1 MTDATLDKTMNQR
14 LANQYDDDET
24 SETEVLEPR
33 RRRSKPTQYP
43 TSKPGHY
50 SKDRR
55 HVPIT
60 KKSDAK
66 KSGARSGTAKGKKGK
81 KANSTP

>member
-1 MTDATLDKTMNQR
+1 MTNATLEQTTR
-14 LANQYDDDET
+14 FDEQADGNA
-24 SETEVLEPR
+24 SENEVLDPR
-33 RRRSKPTQYP
+33 PKRSKPTQYP
-43 TSKPGHY
+43 TGKPGHY

-55 HVPIT
+55 YVPIP

-66 KSGARSGTAKGKKGK
+66 KSGTRSGTAKGKKGK

>member
-1 MTDATLDKTMNQR
+1 MLEKATLEQTTDEQ
-14 LANQYDDDET
+14 LGNQYDEAPET
-24 SETEVLEPR
+24 AVLEPR
-33 RRRSKPTQYP
+33 RRKSKPTQFP

-55 HVPIT
+55 YVPIT

-66 KSGARSGTAKGKKGK
+66 KSGTHSGTAKGKKGK

>member
-14 LANQYDDDET
+14 LGNQYDDET
-24 SETEVLEPR
+24 PENEVLDPR
-33 RRRSKPTQYP
+33 PRRSKPTQYP

-81 KANSTP
+81 KKHDEEW

>member
-1 MTDATLDKTMNQR
+1 MAETTLEQTVR
-14 LANQYDDDET
+14 LGDQPDDDT
-24 SETEVLEPR
+24 SENEVLEPR
-33 RRRSKPTQYP
+33 RKRSKPTQYP
-43 TSKPGHY
+43 TGKPGHY

-66 KSGARSGTAKGKKGK
+66 KSGVRSGSGKGQKGKQV
-81 KANSTP
+81 NSIP